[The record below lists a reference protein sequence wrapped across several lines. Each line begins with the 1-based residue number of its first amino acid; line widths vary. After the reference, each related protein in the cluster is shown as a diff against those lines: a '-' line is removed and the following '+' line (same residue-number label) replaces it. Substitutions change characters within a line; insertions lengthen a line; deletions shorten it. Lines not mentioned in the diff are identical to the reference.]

1 MNDQNENYKIEIKI
15 EGNSLQ
21 ISIIDSQNN
30 EYLGLFTKEF
40 LSEKEDF
47 LRHLSLNSILPFFQ
61 ENINAK
67 KYLIKKDDINISLT
81 IKYSEEKNFELL
93 IPKKDIN
100 HNTQLNIITELTN
113 IKQENKE
120 IKKRLFDLEQKVNLL
135 LNENNKKN
143 ELKGFE
149 NTIIKNNEEANKI
162 LKWICPNGERKV
174 KLLYKATPE
183 ENTNDDFHRKCDNK
197 GATVVIL
204 ETTKGRR
211 FGGYNSLNWSSHEGW
226 KNDKEAF
233 LFSLDNDKKYD
244 VIPEASYKIYAG
256 KGHGPWFGNGG
267 NIGLA
272 RDKNFFIGNETHSEN
287 FDSKCYSTTVDF
299 ELSGGKTFNISKL
312 EVYQIINEK

>member
-47 LRHLSLNSILPFFQ
+47 LRHLSLNLILPFFQ

-113 IKQENKE
+113 IKQE
-120 IKKRLFDLEQKVNLL
+120 IKKS
-135 LNENNKKN
+135 KKDY
-143 ELKGFE
+143 L
-149 NTIIKNNEEANKI
+149 I
-162 LKWICPNGERKV
+162 
-174 KLLYKATPE
+174 
-183 ENTNDDFHRKCDNK
+183 
-197 GATVVIL
+197 
-204 ETTKGRR
+204 
-211 FGGYNSLNWSSHEGW
+211 
-226 KNDKEAF
+226 
-233 LFSLDNDKKYD
+233 
-244 VIPEASYKIYAG
+244 
-256 KGHGPWFGNGG
+256 
-267 NIGLA
+267 
-272 RDKNFFIGNETHSEN
+272 
-287 FDSKCYSTTVDF
+287 
-299 ELSGGKTFNISKL
+299 
-312 EVYQIINEK
+312 